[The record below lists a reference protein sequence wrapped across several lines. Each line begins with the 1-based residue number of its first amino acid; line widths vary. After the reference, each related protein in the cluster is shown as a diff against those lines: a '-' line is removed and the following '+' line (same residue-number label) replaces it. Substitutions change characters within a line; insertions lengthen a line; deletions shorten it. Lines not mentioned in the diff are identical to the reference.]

1 MTTSILIGLAMV
13 VGSTAF
19 AVAGMF
25 FVRKNFDL
33 EFLRA
38 HHDVAAALLAVVGT
52 LYAVLLAFV
61 IVDAMSNNQ
70 QARLTAENEAN
81 ALANIFRSAGA
92 FPEPTKSQI
101 RAYCVEYTNVVINEE
116 WDDMAKGIPCK
127 NAWNAVTSLWKATL
141 SYEPVT
147 ETQKAM
153 YQCMID
159 EFDELGNSRRIRLV
173 MSRSSVSWV
182 LWTVLIVGA
191 ISTIVFTYFFA
202 LESAMSQVIMTG
214 LLTMT
219 LALNLYLLLDYNNPY
234 AGELSVRP
242 DAFQL
247 DMEIWEHLKHL
258 RFQM

>member
-1 MTTSILIGLAMV
+1 MTTSILIGFAMV
-13 VGSTAF
+13 VGSTLL
-19 AVAGMF
+19 AVTGMF

-70 QARLTAENEAN
+70 QARITAENEAN

-92 FPEPTKSQI
+92 FPEPTKSRI
-101 RAYCVEYTNVVINEE
+101 REYCVAYGTAVINEE
-116 WDDMAKGIPCK
+116 WDDMARGVVCED
-127 NAWNAVTSLWKATL
+127 AWNAVTGLWKATM

-147 ETQKAM
+147 ENQKAM
-153 YQCMID
+153 YNCMI
-159 EFDELGNSRRIRLV
+159 EKFDDLGDSRRIRLV

-191 ISTIVFTYFFA
+191 VSTIVFTYFFA
-202 LESAMSQVIMTG
+202 LESAISQTIMTG

-234 AGELSVRP
+234 AGELRVRP
-242 DAFQL
+242 DAFKL
-247 DMEIWEHLKHL
+247 DMEIWAQLKKHNL
-258 RFQM
+258 QI